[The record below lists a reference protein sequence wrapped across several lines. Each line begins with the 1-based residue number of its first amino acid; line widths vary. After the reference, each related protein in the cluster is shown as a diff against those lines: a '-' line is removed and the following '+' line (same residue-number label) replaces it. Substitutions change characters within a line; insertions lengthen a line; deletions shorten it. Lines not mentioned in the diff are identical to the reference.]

1 MIPPAT
7 ATKQTEGCAT
17 PQANIELHQLRQIRH
32 STQAKQCNISGFI
45 LPFLF
50 ERVIVVIN
58 ASSLVNHNSEV
69 PLSIFCRFLSRA
81 AVKAKRTEFKK
92 FRRRCKWCGL
102 RRGLVAVAGGII
114 LWTGRRLGTASEAD
128 LKSFGGRG
136 KKFIFF
142 SKFNKQAKTHASNF

>member
-1 MIPPAT
+1 MTHVVVWEKRNLEVACVCFGLFVEKMKFFTPPPNDFKSASEAVPKRLPVHKMIPPAT

-17 PQANIELHQLRQIRH
+17 PQANIELHQLWQIRH
-32 STQAKQCNISGFI
+32 LTQAKQCNISGFI

-92 FRRRCKWCGL
+92 FRRRCNWCGL
-102 RRGLVAVAGGII
+102 RR
-114 LWTGRRLGTASEAD
+114 
-128 LKSFGGRG
+128 
-136 KKFIFF
+136 
-142 SKFNKQAKTHASNF
+142 